1 VTKSVS
7 RELVERLVSILCQ
20 YH

>member
-7 RELVERLVSILCQ
+7 RELVERLVSVLCQ